1 MSCCRSPACRAAL
14 AAGLFGAPALPVEV
28 TLACSG
34 ADALALCLG
43 AVLAYPVR
51 WRTRLAGAGGG
62 AALILGLNTLRI
74 GTLGR
79 VAASPA
85 WFNALHLYVWP
96 AVLTL
101 AIAGYVFAWM
111 RLADRRQRCRRSTD
125 EPRRPRE
132 RGRCSPRR
140 PQPTRRFVV
149 LTAGISAP
157 VRRRLAALSRESPA
171 SSRWPASSRAR
182 RRRSSASSAS
192 ARTPRPTCSGRRAAA
207 SSSRRSAFPRR

>member
-1 MSCCRSPACRAAL
+1 MPCCRSPECRRL
-14 AAGLFGAPALPVEV
+14 WPLGLFGTSALPVEV

-43 AVLAYPVR
+43 AVLAYPVK

-85 WFNALHLYVWP
+85 WFNTLHVYVWP

-101 AIAGYVFAWM
+101 AIAGYVFGWM
-111 RLADRRQRCRRSTD
+111 RLADRRHALAEKAVAAREPFLRGARNRRDDSSCSRWHFCSCF
-125 EPRRPRE
+125 RRPR
-132 RGRCSPRR
+132 RS
-140 PQPTRRFVV
+140 
-149 LTAGISAP
+149 ISR
-157 VRRRLAALSRESPA
+157 VPA
-171 SSRWPASSRAR
+171 SSRWPASSPAR
-182 RRRSSASSAS
+182 LQRSSASSAS
-192 ARTPRPTCSGRRAAA
+192 ARTRRPTCSGRRAGA
-207 SSSRRSAFPRR
+207 SSSRRNAFRRR